1 MDNTSHRAAR
11 EAVDLEVV
19 DGDRVDLVID
29 VRSRTWSP
37 SGFVNAGLRKRCVG
51 DLDGLG
57 RPGSPRGRWIPPF
70 GGRVLHVRTLDCLL
84 S

>member
-37 SGFVNAGLRKRCVG
+37 SGFVNAGFEEALCR
-51 DLDGLG
+51 
-57 RPGSPRGRWIPPF
+57 GS
-70 GGRVLHVRTLDCLL
+70 
-84 S
+84 